1 MKKFHPMALLLKFEG
16 YPPAVIASVTMHA
29 CLFLFILGKSVNSS
43 DFVTVE
49 DPVIITA
56 SAIDVNPQRLRRLE
70 RLEQERV
77 ADLQQRR
84 EQAQREERARQERER
99 AESAARAQRER
110 AQQQE
115 RERQQALEREQ
126 AQQRER
132 DEARRQE
139 EVARQRAAE
148 EARRSEQERLARQQ
162 AEREAVTRAAQEAQA
177 NQIAS
182 ENLIVAQYAGII
194 KRIISQNWQIPPSA
208 RNGMKTEVRLQLVP
222 TGEVVAVNIIQS
234 SGNEVFDRSVL
245 QAVERAD
252 RFIELQDL
260 ENAVFERNFRTFT
273 LVFRPEDLLR

>member
-16 YPPAVIASVTMHA
+16 YPPAVIASVAMHA
-29 CLFLFILGKSVNSS
+29 CLFLFLLSKSVDSS
-43 DFVTVE
+43 DYVTIE

-77 ADLQQRR
+77 ADLQRR
-84 EQAQREERARQERER
+84 QQALREERARQERER
-99 AESAARAQRER
+99 AETAARAEREAR
-110 AQQQE
+110 QE
-115 RERQQALEREQ
+115 RERLQALAQEQ
-126 AQQRER
+126 RQQRER

-148 EARRSEQERLARQQ
+148 EDARRREQERLAQQQ
-162 AEREAVTRAAQEAQA
+162 AEREAATRAAQEAQA

-182 ENLIVAQYAGII
+182 ENLIVAEYAGII

-208 RNGMKTEVRLQLVP
+208 RNGMMTEVRLQLVP

-234 SGNEVFDRSVL
+234 SGNDLFDRSVL

-260 ENAVFERNFRTFT
+260 DNTVFERNFRTFT

>member
-16 YPPAVIASVTMHA
+16 YPPAVIASVAMHA
-29 CLFLFILGKSVNSS
+29 CFFLFILGKSVDSS
-43 DFVTVE
+43 DYVTVE

-77 ADLQQRR
+77 ADLQRR
-84 EQAQREERARQERER
+84 QQAQRDERRGRNVKELRLQQGRKGKQGKSGKGCKPWSRNKDSKEKETKPEDKRKSLVSVPLKKMPAEENRNVWLSNRPNVRP
-99 AESAARAQRER
+99 
-110 AQQQE
+110 QQE
-115 RERQQALEREQ
+115 QRRKLRQI
-126 AQQRER
+126 
-132 DEARRQE
+132 
-139 EVARQRAAE
+139 
-148 EARRSEQERLARQQ
+148 RLP
-162 AEREAVTRAAQEAQA
+162 VKTC
-177 NQIAS
+177 
-182 ENLIVAQYAGII
+182 IVAEYAGII

-208 RNGMKTEVRLQLVP
+208 RNGMMTEVRLQLVP

-234 SGNEVFDRSVL
+234 SGNDVFDRSVL

-260 ENAVFERNFRTFT
+260 DNTVFERNFRTFT

>member
-16 YPPAVIASVTMHA
+16 YPPAVIASVAMHA
-29 CLFLFILGKSVNSS
+29 CLFLFILSKSVDSS
-43 DFVTVE
+43 DYVTVE

-77 ADLQQRR
+77 ADLQRR
-84 EQAQREERARQERER
+84 QQAQREERARQERER
-99 AESAARAQRER
+99 AETAARAEREAR
-110 AQQQE
+110 QE
-115 RERQQALEREQ
+115 RERLQALEQEQ
-126 AQQRER
+126 RQQRER

-148 EARRSEQERLARQQ
+148 EDARRREQERLAQQQ
-162 AEREAVTRAAQEAQA
+162 AEREAATRAAQEAQA

-182 ENLIVAQYAGII
+182 ENLIVAEYAGII

-208 RNGMKTEVRLQLVP
+208 RNGMMTEVRLQLVP

-234 SGNEVFDRSVL
+234 SGNDVFDRSVL

-260 ENAVFERNFRTFT
+260 DNTVFERNFRTFT

>member
-16 YPPAVIASVTMHA
+16 YPPAVIASVAMHA
-29 CLFLFILGKSVNSS
+29 CLFLFILSKSVDSS
-43 DFVTVE
+43 DYVTIE

-77 ADLQQRR
+77 ADLQRR
-84 EQAQREERARQERER
+84 QQAQREERARQERER
-99 AESAARAQRER
+99 AETAARAEREAR
-110 AQQQE
+110 QE
-115 RERQQALEREQ
+115 RERLQALEQEQ
-126 AQQRER
+126 RQQRER

-148 EARRSEQERLARQQ
+148 EDARRREQERLAQQQ
-162 AEREAVTRAAQEAQA
+162 AEREAATRAAQEAQA

-182 ENLIVAQYAGII
+182 ENLIVAEYAGII

-208 RNGMKTEVRLQLVP
+208 RNGMMTEVRLQLVP

-234 SGNEVFDRSVL
+234 SGNDVFDRSVL
-245 QAVERAD
+245 QALERAD

-260 ENAVFERNFRTFT
+260 DNTVFERNFRTFT

>member
-16 YPPAVIASVTMHA
+16 YPPAVIASVAMHA
-29 CLFLFILGKSVNSS
+29 CLFLFILGKSVDSS
-43 DFVTVE
+43 DYVTIE

-77 ADLQQRR
+77 ADLQRR
-84 EQAQREERARQERER
+84 QQAQREERARQERER
-99 AESAARAQRER
+99 AETAARAEREAR
-110 AQQQE
+110 QE
-115 RERQQALEREQ
+115 RERLQALEQEQ
-126 AQQRER
+126 RQQRER

-148 EARRSEQERLARQQ
+148 EDARRREQERLAQQQ
-162 AEREAVTRAAQEAQA
+162 AEREAATRAAQEAQA

-182 ENLIVAQYAGII
+182 ENLIVAEYAGII

-208 RNGMKTEVRLQLVP
+208 RNGMMTEVRLQLVP

-234 SGNEVFDRSVL
+234 SGNDVFDRSVL

-260 ENAVFERNFRTFT
+260 DNTVFERNFRTFT

>member
-16 YPPAVIASVTMHA
+16 YPPAVIASVAMHA
-29 CLFLFILGKSVNSS
+29 CLFLFILGKSVDSS
-43 DFVTVE
+43 DYVTVE

-77 ADLQQRR
+77 ADLQRR
-84 EQAQREERARQERER
+84 QQAQREERARQERER
-99 AESAARAQRER
+99 AETAARAEREAR
-110 AQQQE
+110 QE
-115 RERQQALEREQ
+115 RERLQALEQEQ
-126 AQQRER
+126 RQQRER

-148 EARRSEQERLARQQ
+148 EDARRREQERLAQQQ
-162 AEREAVTRAAQEAQA
+162 AEREAATRAAQEAQA

-182 ENLIVAQYAGII
+182 ENLIVAEYAGII

-208 RNGMKTEVRLQLVP
+208 RNGMLTEVRLQLVP

-234 SGNEVFDRSVL
+234 SGNDVFDRSVL

-260 ENAVFERNFRTFT
+260 DNTVFERNFRTFT

>member
-16 YPPAVIASVTMHA
+16 YPPAVIASVVMHA
-29 CLFLFILGKSVNSS
+29 CLFLFILGKSVDSS
-43 DFVTVE
+43 DFVTIE

-56 SAIDVNPQRLRRLE
+56 SAIDLNPQRLRRLE

-77 ADLQQRR
+77 ADQQRR
-84 EQAQREERARQERER
+84 QQARREEQARQERER
-99 AESAARAQRER
+99 AENAER
-110 AQQQE
+110 AERQARQE
-115 RERQQALEREQ
+115 RERQQAQEREQ
-126 AQQRER
+126 RQQRER
-132 DEARRQE
+132 EDARRQE
-139 EVARQRAAE
+139 EIARQRAAE
-148 EARRSEQERLARQQ
+148 EDERSREQERLAQQQ
-162 AEREAVTRAAQEAQA
+162 AEREAATRAAQEAQA

-182 ENLIVAQYAGII
+182 ENLLVAEYAGII

-208 RNGMKTEVRLQLVP
+208 RNGMMTEVRLQLVP

-234 SGNEVFDRSVL
+234 SGNDVFDRSVL

-260 ENAVFERNFRTFT
+260 DNTVFERNFRTFT

>member
-16 YPPAVIASVTMHA
+16 YPPAVIASVAMHA
-29 CLFLFILGKSVNSS
+29 CLFLFILSKSVDSS
-43 DFVTVE
+43 DYVTIE

-77 ADLQQRR
+77 ADLQRR
-84 EQAQREERARQERER
+84 QQAQREERARQERER
-99 AESAARAQRER
+99 AETAARAEREAR
-110 AQQQE
+110 QE
-115 RERQQALEREQ
+115 RERLQALEQEQ
-126 AQQRER
+126 RQQRER

-148 EARRSEQERLARQQ
+148 EDARRREQERLAQQQ
-162 AEREAVTRAAQEAQA
+162 AEREAATRAAQEAQA

-182 ENLIVAQYAGII
+182 ENLIVAEYAGII

-208 RNGMKTEVRLQLVP
+208 RNGMLTEVRLQLVP

-234 SGNEVFDRSVL
+234 SGNDVFDRSVL

-260 ENAVFERNFRTFT
+260 DNTVFERNFRTFT

>member
-29 CLFLFILGKSVNSS
+29 CLFLFILGKSVDRS

-77 ADLQQRR
+77 ADQQQRR

-99 AESAARAQRER
+99 AESAARAERER

-115 RERQQALEREQ
+115 RERQQTLEREQ
-126 AQQRER
+126 ARQRER
-132 DEARRQE
+132 DEVSRQE
-139 EVARQRAAE
+139 EAARQRAAE
-148 EARRSEQERLARQQ
+148 EARTREQERLARQQ
-162 AEREAVTRAAQEAQA
+162 AEREAASRAAQEAQA

-182 ENLIVAQYAGII
+182 ENLIVAEYAGII
-194 KRIISQNWQIPPSA
+194 KRIISQNWQIPPGA
-208 RNGMKTEVRLQLVP
+208 RNGMMAEVRLQLVP

-234 SGNEVFDRSVL
+234 SGLDVFDRSVL

-252 RFIELQDL
+252 RFPELQDL

>member
-16 YPPAVIASVTMHA
+16 YPPAVIASVAMHA
-29 CLFLFILGKSVNSS
+29 CLFLFILSKSVDSS
-43 DFVTVE
+43 DYVTIE

-77 ADLQQRR
+77 ADLQRR
-84 EQAQREERARQERER
+84 QQAQREERARQERER
-99 AESAARAQRER
+99 AETAARAEREAR
-110 AQQQE
+110 QE
-115 RERQQALEREQ
+115 RERLQALEQEQ
-126 AQQRER
+126 RQQRER

-148 EARRSEQERLARQQ
+148 EDARRREQERLAQQQ
-162 AEREAVTRAAQEAQA
+162 AEREAATRAAQEAQA

-182 ENLIVAQYAGII
+182 ENLIVAEYAGII

-208 RNGMKTEVRLQLVP
+208 RNGMMTEVRLQLVP
-222 TGEVVAVNIIQS
+222 TGEVVAANIIQT
-234 SGNEVFDRSVL
+234 SGNDVFDRSVL

-260 ENAVFERNFRTFT
+260 DNTVFERNFRTFT

>member
-208 RNGMKTEVRLQLVP
+208 RNGMMTEVRLQLVP

>member
-16 YPPAVIASVTMHA
+16 YPPAVIASVAMHA
-29 CLFLFILGKSVNSS
+29 CLFLFILSKSVDSS
-43 DFVTVE
+43 DYVTIE

-77 ADLQQRR
+77 ADLQRR
-84 EQAQREERARQERER
+84 QQAQREERARQERER
-99 AESAARAQRER
+99 AETAARAEREAR
-110 AQQQE
+110 QE
-115 RERQQALEREQ
+115 RERLQALEQEQ
-126 AQQRER
+126 RQQRER

-148 EARRSEQERLARQQ
+148 EDARRREQERLAQQQ
-162 AEREAVTRAAQEAQA
+162 AEREAATRAAQEAQA

-182 ENLIVAQYAGII
+182 ENLIVAEYAGII
-194 KRIISQNWQIPPSA
+194 KRFISQNWQIPPSA
-208 RNGMKTEVRLQLVP
+208 RNGMMTEVRLQLVP
-222 TGEVVAVNIIQS
+222 TGEVVAANIIQS
-234 SGNEVFDRSVL
+234 SGNDVFDRSVL

-260 ENAVFERNFRTFT
+260 DNTVFERNFRTFT
-273 LVFRPEDLLR
+273 LVFKPEDLLR

>member
-16 YPPAVIASVTMHA
+16 YPPAVIASVAMHA
-29 CLFLFILGKSVNSS
+29 CLFLFILSKSVDSS
-43 DFVTVE
+43 DYVTIE

-77 ADLQQRR
+77 AHLQRR
-84 EQAQREERARQERER
+84 QQAQREERARQERER
-99 AESAARAQRER
+99 AETAARAEREAR
-110 AQQQE
+110 QE
-115 RERQQALEREQ
+115 RERLQALEQEQ
-126 AQQRER
+126 RQQRER

-148 EARRSEQERLARQQ
+148 EDARRREQERLAQQQ
-162 AEREAVTRAAQEAQA
+162 AEREAATRAAQEAQA

-182 ENLIVAQYAGII
+182 ENLIVAEYAGII

-208 RNGMKTEVRLQLVP
+208 RNGMMTEVRLQLVP
-222 TGEVVAVNIIQS
+222 TGEVVAANIIQS
-234 SGNEVFDRSVL
+234 SGNDVFDRSVL

-252 RFIELQDL
+252 RFTELQDL
-260 ENAVFERNFRTFT
+260 GNTVFERNFRTFT

>member
-16 YPPAVIASVTMHA
+16 YPPAVIASVAMHA
-29 CLFLFILGKSVNSS
+29 CLFLFILSKSVDSS
-43 DFVTVE
+43 DYVTIE

-77 ADLQQRR
+77 ADLQRR
-84 EQAQREERARQERER
+84 QQAQREERARQERER
-99 AESAARAQRER
+99 AETAARAEREAR
-110 AQQQE
+110 QE
-115 RERQQALEREQ
+115 RERLQALEQEQ
-126 AQQRER
+126 RQQRER

-148 EARRSEQERLARQQ
+148 EDARRREQERLAQQQ
-162 AEREAVTRAAQEAQA
+162 AEREAATRAAQEAQA

-182 ENLIVAQYAGII
+182 ENLIVAEYAGII

-208 RNGMKTEVRLQLVP
+208 RNGMMTEVRLQLVP

-234 SGNEVFDRSVL
+234 SGNDVFDRSVL

-260 ENAVFERNFRTFT
+260 DNTVFERNFRTFT